1 MSLLHE
7 ALQKLITWVELEHFK
22 GWDPYDAL
30 NSPLLR
36 RLTFGSRLLGIAWVQ
51 LLKRSPINLRPLL
64 GVPKGLNPKGIGLF
78 LSSYLSYYQMIGAP
92 RCLEQVQLLADWLQA
107 HIVAGYSG
115 ACWGYNFDW
124 PNRNFY
130 APSGTPTLVNT
141 VFIAHAFL
149 DGYDLLG
156 RQDWL
161 EIARSACDFVLSD
174 LRRYED
180 QSGLCFSY
188 TPLDQRWVHNANVLA
203 GSLLARVANYTGACD
218 LLDTAHRAIAYTT
231 VRQRPDGSWPYGEG
245 RLDGWVDGY
254 HTGFTL
260 VALADYRDFGGA
272 EHVDECLRR
281 GYAFYKQKCF
291 TDGRLPKFSPESLYP
306 IDIHCVA
313 QGILTFIRLR
323 RLDDEALDW
332 ATSVAKWSIAYMQD
346 DQGKFDFQIQRGYR
360 IRIPYMR
367 WGQAWMFRALTELL
381 ATLDSTE
388 QPIGR

>member
-1 MSLLHE
+1 MSLLYE
-7 ALQKLITWVELEHFK
+7 ALHKLITWVELEHFE

-30 NSPLLR
+30 NSPLLM

-51 LLKRSPINLRPLL
+51 LLKRSPINLRSLL
-64 GVPKGLNPKGIGLF
+64 GVPKGLNPKGIGLL
-78 LSSYLSYYQMIGAP
+78 LSSYTSYYQMIGSE
-92 RCLEQVQLLADWLQA
+92 RNLEQIQSLADWLQA

-174 LRRYED
+174 LSRYED

-188 TPLDQRWVHNANVLA
+188 TPLDQRLVHNANVLA
-203 GSLLARVANYTGACD
+203 ASLLARVASHTGERD
-218 LLDTAHRAIAYTT
+218 LLATAHRATAYTAL
-231 VRQRPDGSWPYGEG
+231 RQRSDGSWPYGEG

-272 EHVDECLRR
+272 GRVVDECLRR
-281 GYAFYKQKCF
+281 GYAFYKKKCF
-291 TDGRLPKFSPESLYP
+291 TVASRSAPRKRPIYKMKWPRLNAGTANARSFCWKPWLKLKRPTKRLTRPK
-306 IDIHCVA
+306 
-313 QGILTFIRLR
+313 LT
-323 RLDDEALDW
+323 
-332 ATSVAKWSIAYMQD
+332 
-346 DQGKFDFQIQRGYR
+346 
-360 IRIPYMR
+360 
-367 WGQAWMFRALTELL
+367 
-381 ATLDSTE
+381 
-388 QPIGR
+388 